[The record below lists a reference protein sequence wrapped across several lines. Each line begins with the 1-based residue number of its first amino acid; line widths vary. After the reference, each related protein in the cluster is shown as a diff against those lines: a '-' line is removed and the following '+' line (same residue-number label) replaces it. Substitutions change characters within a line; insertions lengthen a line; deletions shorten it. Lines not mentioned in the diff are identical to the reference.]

1 MIKIP
6 HGHRVIEDKR
16 GIVLV
21 DASGEEVVIDR
32 SRPIRVGWDNYSG
45 NLVNIP
51 LEGGQSTPETIGG
64 ALYLAAKYG
73 LRIQSEGGEFSVR
86 MLLG

>member
-1 MIKIP
+1 MKIP

-21 DASGEEVVIDR
+21 DASGEEAVIDR
-32 SRPIRVGWDNYSG
+32 SRPIRVGWDDYSG
-45 NLVNIP
+45 NLVKIP
-51 LEGGQSTPETIGG
+51 LEGGRNTSETIGG

-73 LRIQSEGGEFSVR
+73 LRIQSEGGEFMIKMFV
-86 MLLG
+86 